1 MHVSVVIA
9 AYNESENIGPLTSRL
24 VATLD
29 GMEDSRWELIY
40 VIEGTDETRAIAQSF
55 ADQRHAIRILYN
67 AEPSGLGNAFR
78 KGFDA
83 IAPDTDAVIT
93 LDADLNHLP
102 EEIPRLIRALVER
115 NVDIVVGSRR
125 VNGSITEGIPLW
137 KRVLS
142 DVFSHSMR
150 RLIGIPV
157 DDLTSGYRV
166 YRYNALRKISFEA
179 TGFAFLPEMLMRAH
193 ALGFRIVEEPI
204 HFVYRTAG
212 RSKLKFVPT
221 VWSYVALLYRFSIWK
236 ARR

>member
-1 MHVSVVIA
+1 MKLSVVIA

-24 VATLD
+24 IATLD

-40 VIEGTDETRAIAQSF
+40 VIEGTDDTRLIAQAF
-55 ADQRHAIRILYN
+55 ADEGHSIRILYN

-78 KGFDA
+78 KGFEA
-83 IAPDTDAVIT
+83 IAADTDVVIT
-93 LDADLNHLP
+93 LDADLNHRP
-102 EEIPRLIRALVER
+102 EEIPKLVHALLER
-115 NVDIVVGSRR
+115 NVDIVVGSRK
-125 VNGSITEGIPLW
+125 VSGSITEGTPLW

-142 DVFSHSMR
+142 GTFSHSMT
-150 RLIGIPV
+150 RLIGLPV
-157 DDLTSGYRV
+157 DDLTSGYRA
-166 YRYNALRKISFEA
+166 YRYDALSKISFQT

-212 RSKLKFVPT
+212 RSKLKFLPT
-221 VWSYVALLYRFSIWK
+221 AWSYVALLCRFSIWN